1 MTPHINLAAVA
12 TPALLV
18 LPAFPG
24 SGATVTA
31 GAIAHALRRGGARV
45 GVCIPIA
52 MRCVH
57 RREGLVSEDA
67 EFLAVC
73 ADSPHPLDLIA
84 PVRYA
89 EDLPPNIAARRSGRA
104 VEWESIDRAIQL
116 MSRDADVMI
125 FRAPATLLTPLDD
138 STTALDLARK
148 LRAPIVAVTRAGGDA
163 VNQCS
168 MMVAVAQ
175 SAGVRVAGIVVNRY
189 PAESASIAEEASL
202 REIEKWSKSP
212 LLCVLPEERFA
223 PPALPPGIVAA
234 AGMVDWTA
242 LMRA

>member
-1 MTPHINLAAVA
+1 MTPPITLAAVS
-12 TPALLV
+12 TPAMLV
-18 LPAFPG
+18 LSACPG
-24 SGATVTA
+24 AGATVVA
-31 GAIAHALRRGGARV
+31 GAIADALRRGRSRV
-45 GVCIPIA
+45 GACVPIA

-84 PVRYA
+84 PMRYA

-138 STTALDLARK
+138 ATTTLDLARQ
-148 LRAPIVAVTRAGGDA
+148 LRVPIVIVTRASGDA

-168 MMVAVAQ
+168 MTATVAR
-175 SAGVRVAGIVVNRY
+175 SAGVRITGVVVNHY

-202 REIEKWSKSP
+202 REIEKWSKAP

-234 AGMVDWTA
+234 TGMVDWVT
-242 LMRA
+242 LTRA